1 MRRKAEMSR
10 PQKTDA
16 VLRKNQIIT
25 LHITGMT
32 AEGNGVGRFCGLAVF
47 VPMTAVGDTAE
58 VRIVKVLKSYAFGII
73 EQLTEPAPGRI
84 APVCPVFR
92 QCGGCVFQHVDAQ
105 TELAYKEQLVRDAF
119 ERIGGLHPVFE
130 PALGCETRG
139 GYRNKAQYPVAEQD
153 GHLICGFY
161 AKHSHRV
168 IPYTGCALHPPVFT
182 EILEALLPMLER
194 CGITAYNEEAHTGML
209 RHIYLRRGYHSG
221 EIMLCLVTRV
231 SIRKK
236 IASCLDALQAR
247 FPAIRS
253 ITESVNPDRTNVILG
268 KTVTLLSGQ
277 PEITDTMCGRTVRI
291 SPQSFYQI
299 NTAQA
304 ERLYGI
310 AKDYADLH
318 GSETLLDLYCGAGTV
333 GLSMSD
339 ACGKLIG
346 VEIIPQ
352 AVENAKENAK
362 RNGIANAAFF
372 CGDAGTVAAK
382 FAAEGQRPDV
392 IVVDP
397 PRKGCDTLTVES
409 VVQMQPQRVV
419 MISCNPATAARD
431 AALFAERGYTAEKVR
446 AVDLFPM
453 TAHVECVVLMS
464 REK

>member
-1 MRRKAEMSR
+1 MSR
-10 PQKTDA
+10 TTNPDA

-32 AEGNGVGRFCGLAVF
+32 AEGNGVGHFCGLAVF

-58 VRIVKVLKSYAFGII
+58 VRIVKVLKSYAFGIV
-73 EQLTEPAPGRI
+73 EQLTESAPGRI

-92 QCGGCVFQHVDAQ
+92 QCGGCVFQHVDMQ
-105 TELAYKEQLVRDAF
+105 TELQYKAQFVRDAF
-119 ERIGGLHPVFE
+119 ERIGRLHPVFE
-130 PALGCETRG
+130 PVCGCESRG

-153 GHLICGFY
+153 GHLVCGFY
-161 AKHSHRV
+161 AKRSHRV

-182 EILEALLPMLER
+182 EILEALLPMLEQ
-194 CGITAYNEEAHTGML
+194 CGVTAYNEETHTGML
-209 RHIYLRRGYHSG
+209 RHVYLRRGYHSG
-221 EIMLCLVTRV
+221 EIMVCLVTRV
-231 SIRKK
+231 SLRKK
-236 IASCLDALQAR
+236 IAGCPDALQAR
-247 FPAIRS
+247 FPEIRS
-253 ITESVNPDRTNVILG
+253 ITESVNPDLTNVILG
-268 KTVTLLSGQ
+268 KTVTLLAGQ
-277 PEITDTMCGRTVRI
+277 PYITDTMCGREVRI

-304 ERLYGI
+304 ERLYAI
-310 AKDYADLH
+310 AGEYADLH
-318 GSETLLDLYCGAGTV
+318 GTETLLDLYCGAGTV
-333 GLSMSD
+333 GLSMAD

-352 AVENAKENAK
+352 AVENAKENAAQ
-362 RNGIANAAFF
+362 NGIQNAEFF

-392 IVVDP
+392 IVLDP

-464 REK
+464 RDKA

>member
-1 MRRKAEMSR
+1 MSR

-25 LHITGMT
+25 LQITGMT

-73 EQLTEPAPGRI
+73 EQLTEPAPCRTEP
-84 APVCPVFR
+84 ACPVFR
-92 QCGGCVFQHVDAQ
+92 QCGGCVFQHVTAQ

-119 ERIGGLHPVFE
+119 ERIGGLHPAFE
-130 PALGCETRG
+130 PVLGCESRD

-161 AKHSHRV
+161 AKRSHRV

-182 EILEALLPMLER
+182 EILVTLLPMLEG
-194 CGITAYNEEAHTGML
+194 CGVTAYHEETHTGML

-231 SIRKK
+231 SLRKK
-236 IASCLDALQAR
+236 LADCPDALRAQ
-247 FPAIRS
+247 FPEIRS

-268 KTVTLLSGQ
+268 RTVTLLSGQ
-277 PEITDTMCGRTVRI
+277 PEITDTMCGREVCI

-310 AKDYADLH
+310 AKEYADLH
-318 GSETLLDLYCGAGTV
+318 GTETLLDLYCGAGTV
-333 GLSMSD
+333 GLSMTD
-339 ACGKLIG
+339 ECGKLIG

-352 AVENAKENAK
+352 AVENAKKNAEW
-362 RNGIANAAFF
+362 NGIANAEFY

-392 IVVDP
+392 IVLDP
-397 PRKGCDTLTVES
+397 PRKGCDRLTVDS
-409 VVQMQPQRVV
+409 VVRMQPQRVV

-431 AALFAERGYTAEKVR
+431 AALFAEQGYIAEKVR

-453 TAHVECVVLMS
+453 TAHVECVVLLS
-464 REK
+464 KQKS